1 VPEGN
6 EDGDEDGV
14 LLEGLSVEE
23 QIGKGCYPYGGED
36 VDADLWWGIELLSPI
51 SRSG

>member
-1 VPEGN
+1 MPEGN
-6 EDGDEDGV
+6 EDENEDGV

-23 QIGKGCYPYGGED
+23 QVGKGCYPCRGEN
-36 VDADLWWGIELLSPI
+36 VDSELWWGIELLSPI